1 MGHRFAELAFTP
13 GVKNQQTRH
22 GSRSQYGRFETTGS
36 TGDSLR
42 PPEQE
47 FIRARDGFYMASTSE
62 TGWPYIQYRGGSP
75 GFLHVLDERTLGF
88 ADLRGNRQ
96 YISTGN
102 LLHDDRV
109 ALFLMDYAE
118 QARLKILGHAEIHE
132 DTPAARE
139 WLERLRV
146 PGEKTPAERAVLI
159 HVEGWDWNCQQ
170 HITPRYTQEEIAS
183 LFEPYRRRLEAYE
196 KENARLR
203 ALIAQTTLPTEPSE
217 PEPALNRG

>member
-1 MGHRFAELAFTP
+1 LIVGHRFTELAFTP
-13 GVKNQQTRH
+13 GVKEQQARH
-22 GSRSQYGRFETTGS
+22 GSRSQYARFEAAGS

-47 FIRARDGFYMASTSE
+47 FVRARDGFYIASVSE
-62 TGWPYIQYRGGSP
+62 TGWPYIQYRGGAP

-118 QARLKILGHAEIHE
+118 PARLKMLGRAEIFE
-132 DTPAARE
+132 DTPDAKE

-146 PGEKTPAERAVLI
+146 PTEKTPAERAVLI
-159 HVEGWDWNCQQ
+159 HVEGFDWNCQQ
-170 HITPRYTQEEIAS
+170 HITPRYTQEEIAAM
-183 LFEPYRRRLEAYE
+183 LEPFRRRVEAYE
-196 KENARLR
+196 KEIARLR
-203 ALIAQTTLPTEPSE
+203 SLVGQKPLAESKSS
-217 PEPALNRG
+217 

>member
-1 MGHRFAELAFTP
+1 MGRRFTELAFTP
-13 GVKNQQTRH
+13 GVKAQQTRH
-22 GSRSQYGRFETTGS
+22 GSRSQYQRFEAAGS
-36 TGDSLR
+36 AGESLR

-47 FIRARDGFYMASTSE
+47 FIRARDGFYMASVSE
-62 TGWPYIQYRGGSP
+62 TGWPYIQYRGGAR
-75 GFLHVLDERTLGF
+75 GFLHVLDEWTLGF

-118 QARLKILGHAEIHE
+118 PARLKILGHAEIFE
-132 DTPAARE
+132 DTPAAGE
-139 WLERLRV
+139 WLDRLRI

-159 HVEGWDWNCQQ
+159 HVEGYDWNCQQ

-183 LFEPYRRRLEAYE
+183 YLDPLRRRLAAYE
-196 KENARLR
+196 KEIARLR
-203 ALIAQTTLPTEPSE
+203 DLTAQAQQPK
-217 PEPALNRG
+217 

>member
-1 MGHRFAELAFTP
+1 LIVGQRFTELAFTP
-13 GVKNQQTRH
+13 GVKAQQVRH
-22 GSRSQYGRFETTGS
+22 GSRSQYARFETAGS

-62 TGWPYIQYRGGSP
+62 TGWPYIQYRGGAP
-75 GFLHVLDERTLGF
+75 GFLHVVDERTLGF

-118 QARLKILGHAEIHE
+118 PARLKILGHAEIFE
-132 DTPAARE
+132 DTAEAKE
-139 WLERLRV
+139 WLERLRI

-159 HVEGWDWNCQQ
+159 HVEGFDWNCQQ
-170 HITPRYTQEEIAS
+170 HITPRYTEAEIAS
-183 LFEPYRRRLEAYE
+183 LLEPFRRRLEAYE

-203 ALIAQTTLPTEPSE
+203 ALTTEPAQSK
-217 PEPALNRG
+217 